1 MKKITKNIVLIIAFF
16 NSIVA
21 FAQTKNAKLDLSVK
35 VYENSKPL
43 ANVLIVQSVLNNKD
57 TLVIEVPSDKATNL
71 QLDANKVYT
80 FKFECKGYVSKSIEV
95 STMGMNTEAAKN
107 YFYPI
112 AINLFKELKG
122 IDVSVLKK
130 PIGRVMFSNEKKEFV
145 DDTQYAKSIAQQLE
159 KLQKELEK
167 K

>member
-16 NSIVA
+16 NSIGA
-21 FAQTKNAKLDLSVK
+21 FAQTKNAKLDLSAR

-43 ANVLIVQSVLNNKD
+43 ANVLIVQSVLNTKD

-95 STMGMNTEAAKN
+95 STMGMNTDAAKN
-107 YFYPI
+107 YYYPV

-122 IDVSVLKK
+122 VDVSILKK
-130 PIGRVMFSNEKKEFV
+130 PVGKIIYNKEKNEFV
-145 DDTQYAKSIAQQLE
+145 DDAEYTLNIAPQLQ
-159 KLQKELEK
+159 KLQKELEGK
-167 K
+167 